1 MVSAVGP
8 AGNGVTGRVGDQV
21 RYFPNAGFVG
31 IDSFEYQI
39 STPFGAVI
47 GTGNAHVV
55 VYATFAGR
63 VNLQQWGGPNNGTV
77 TVEFRDGGGNVYMTQ
92 DVPMDAA
99 GNYVAVAP
107 SPGGPKTVRAKV
119 GHWLSQERNFTT
131 AGGNAV
137 NVNFSLKNGDVDE
150 DDEVSILDYI
160 ILSVVYDKSLGD
172 PGYVANADLDG
183 DNVVSILDYLILSG
197 NYELAGPI

>member
-1 MVSAVGP
+1 
-8 AGNGVTGRVGDQV
+8 
-21 RYFPNAGFVG
+21 
-31 IDSFEYQI
+31 
-39 STPFGAVI
+39 
-47 GTGNAHVV
+47 
-55 VYATFAGR
+55 
-63 VNLQQWGGPNNGTV
+63 
-77 TVEFRDGGGNVYMTQ
+77 
-92 DVPMDAA
+92 
-99 GNYVAVAP
+99 
-107 SPGGPKTVRAKV
+107 VRAKV